1 MNEIKA
7 QEGVLVSDVS
17 RLAEKLESY
26 LDCIMV
32 SSNTGEQAAS
42 IPELTRLLYDMY
54 RTGDVVETVETIG
67 DPNPIGFQSQAVIF
81 KQNNN

>member
-7 QEGVLVSDVS
+7 QEGVLVSDIS
-17 RLAEKLESY
+17 RLSGKLENY
-26 LDCIMV
+26 LDCIMK
-32 SSNTGEQAAS
+32 SDNTGEQAAS

-54 RTGDVVETVETIG
+54 QSESFMDPVEAA
-67 DPNPIGFQSQAVIF
+67 DAPIPMGFQSKAVIF